1 MMAVQ
6 KTEEVTNI
14 ASKPENSV
22 VVVGGGVAGMQ
33 AALDIA
39 DQGFQVYLVEE
50 SPSIGGKMAR
60 IDKTFPTLDCSAC
73 ILTPKLSEVDR
84 HPNINLLAYSEIEK
98 VEGEQG
104 DFDVVVL
111 KKARFVDEDKCSACG
126 ECVSVCPIEV
136 PSEFEQ
142 GIGFRKAI
150 YRPFP
155 QATPNSYTIDMEN
168 CIECGMCVKACE
180 RDAIDHEMQDQ
191 RLHINVGAIVIAT
204 GYDLFDVTRYPRL
217 GYGKFQ
223 DVIHALEYERLIN
236 ASGPT
241 KGHLIRL
248 SDGIVPE
255 SIGFIQCVGARDVN
269 KDVPYCSR
277 ICCMYG
283 IKNAVMAKEHHP
295 DTDVTIY
302 FVDIRAFGKG
312 FEEFYEMAKTRF
324 GVNFVRG
331 RVGEVYEDSESDS
344 LVVRVEDTTTG
355 TVLENKHDLVV
366 LSPGVEPPSD
376 LESIAETLNMDLD
389 DTGYI
394 GVPDTLTKPV
404 DTKISG
410 IFVCGCAEGPKDIP
424 DSVASG
430 SAAAMRAT
438 ISLGKKEA

>member
-1 MMAVQ
+1 MAEQ
-6 KTEEVTNI
+6 KTELVTDI
-14 ASKPENSV
+14 ESKPASTI

-33 AALDIA
+33 AALDVA
-39 DQGFQVYLVEE
+39 DQDFQVYLVEE
-50 SPSIGGKMAR
+50 SPSIGGKMASL
-60 IDKTFPTLDCSAC
+60 DKTFPTLDCSAC

-84 HPNINLLAYSEIEK
+84 HPNITLLTYSEIEK

-111 KKARFVDEDKCSACG
+111 KKARYVDKDKCSACG
-126 ECVSVCPIEV
+126 ECVSQCPIEV

-155 QATPNSYTIDMEN
+155 QAMPNSYTIDIEN
-168 CIECGMCVKACE
+168 CIKCNRCVDACG
-180 RDAIDHEMQDQ
+180 RDAIDHDMKDE
-191 RLHINVGAIVIAT
+191 RLHINAGAIIIAT
-204 GYDLFDVTRYPRL
+204 GYDLFDVSRYPRL
-217 GYGKFQ
+217 GYGKYQ

-248 SDGIVPE
+248 SDGAVPK
-255 SIGFIQCVGARDVN
+255 SIGFIQCVGARDIN
-269 KDVPYCSR
+269 KGVPHCSR

-295 DTDVTIY
+295 DIDVTVY
-302 FVDIRAFGKG
+302 YLDIRAFGKG

-324 GVNFVRG
+324 GVNFMRG
-331 RVGEVYEDSESDS
+331 RVGEVYEDSDSDS
-344 LVVRVEDTTTG
+344 LLVRVEDTTTG
-355 TVLENKHDLVV
+355 QMLERKHDLIV
-366 LSPGVEPPSD
+366 LSPGVEPTSG
-376 LESIAETLNMDLD
+376 LKKVAKTLNMDLD

-430 SAAAMRAT
+430 SAAAMQAT
-438 ISLGKKEA
+438 IALSKKVA